1 MRPSK
6 LTPQQWQQLHDR
18 LLTGESARSLGREF
32 GVSEAAV
39 RKKFASGL
47 KVRAANVRIV
57 AEKLADAEDALQA
70 LPLSA
75 RPAALAL
82 GVQSQRSGFG
92 PGAGYVWTAAKLRA
106 AGEGAGEPKRGEGM
120 RDTTALPPGTPAPG
134 TPAPGTPQ
142 PGAHAA
148 APAPPQASPVPQAQ
162 SGSAAA
168 AAAEYA
174 AARAMRADALVTWCG
189 HSRAAAEAQAWL
201 EYPLDADTVRR
212 NAAAAA
218 GDPQTH

>member
-1 MRPSK
+1 VRPSK
-6 LTPQQWQQLHDR
+6 LTPQQWRQLHDR

-57 AEKLADAEDALQA
+57 AEKLADAEDALHA

-120 RDTTALPPGTPAPG
+120 RDTTALPPG

>member
-1 MRPSK
+1 MSTSH
-6 LTPQQWQQLHDR
+6 TPHTTA
-18 LLTGESARSLGREF
+18 TGCADWLRAHLADGARS
-32 GVSEAAV
+32 AAD
-39 RKKFASGL
+39 
-47 KVRAANVRIV
+47 VRAAAAAAGYTWRTVQR
-57 AEKLADAEDALQA
+57 
-70 LPLSA
+70 
-75 RPAALAL
+75 AALAL

>member
-18 LLTGESARSLGREF
+18 LLAGESARSLGREF
-32 GVSEAAV
+32 GVSETAI

-57 AEKLADAEDALQA
+57 AEKLADAEDALHA

-120 RDTTALPPGTPAPG
+120 RDTTALPPG